1 MHKQTIYLYEHDQA
15 FRMGHE
21 HQKDKL
27 SQLSV
32 LTRTSSLTHETPQD
46 AFHSF
51 SRAQGDALVRLSDMQ
66 SATYM
71 YLIMH
76 HH

>member
-32 LTRTSSLTHETPQD
+32 LTRTSSLTHETPPRRFPL
-46 AFHSF
+46 AFQEHKVTLWLGFQICS
-51 SRAQGDALVRLSDMQ
+51 QQ
-66 SATYM
+66 HTC
-71 YLIMH
+71 I
-76 HH
+76 